1 VLRIGD
7 QEFDVS
13 RYSDDG
19 STDEV
24 TFVLTQA
31 EFTSLK
37 QGDQITV
44 QYGDGENGKIWRF
57 GGIDKNMLK

>member
-7 QEFDVS
+7 QQFDVS

-19 STDEV
+19 STDRL

-31 EFTSLK
+31 EFESLK
-37 QGDQITV
+37 QGDQISV
-44 QYGDGENGKIWRF
+44 QYGYGQNGNGWRF